1 MSFWAMV
8 SSYNWL
14 ISAVIS
20 LLITFLAILAWNRCC
35 KVLYERTSSTHHVWD
50 DSLVYAVDM
59 PLKMLILIYGVSYAI
74 HALSANLITLG
85 IFDSLL
91 DPFELLCINLFIL
104 WFALRFI
111 NKIERALVKKPK
123 SKRRFDKTTIR
134 AVSQLCSVVVS
145 VLIILNIMNPIFGV
159 PISALLAFGGIGG
172 IAVALACQDLLSNI
186 FGGFYIYLDRP
197 FDIGDW
203 VSSPEKDI
211 EGIIENIGWRLTC
224 IRTFEKKLRY
234 IPNSL
239 FSKIIIDNPS
249 RMSHRRIRSMVG
261 IRYDDAAKLADIIK
275 DVEKMIQEHPDIDA
289 DQMTYA
295 RFMEFGDSSLN
306 FEVNGF
312 TKKTKRADYLAV
324 REDIYINII
333 NIIACHNAE
342 CAFPTRTLHI
352 KNDSAEIA

>member
-1 MSFWAMV
+1 MGLWAFV

-14 ISAVIS
+14 IAAVS
-20 LLITFLAILAWNRCC
+20 YLLVTFVAILIWNRCY
-35 KVLYERTSSTHHVWD
+35 KVLYTKALTTHHVWD
-50 DSLVYAVDM
+50 DSLISAVDT
-59 PLKMLILIYGVSYAI
+59 PLKMLILTYGVSYVI
-74 HALSANLITLG
+74 HSMASNLITLE
-85 IFDSLL
+85 IFDAFI
-91 DPFELLCINLFIL
+91 DPIQLLCVNLFIL

-111 NKIERALVKKPK
+111 NKVESALVKKPK

-145 VLIILNIMNPIFGV
+145 ILIILNIMNPIFGV

-203 VSSPEKDI
+203 VSSPERDI

-249 RMSHRRIRSMVG
+249 RMSHRRIRSTIGV
-261 IRYDDAAKLADIIK
+261 RYDDANNLASIIK
-275 DVEKMIQEHPDIDA
+275 DVEKMIQEHKDIDT
-289 DQMTYA
+289 DQMIYA
-295 RFMEFGDSSLN
+295 RFMEFGDSALN
-306 FEVNGF
+306 FEINGF
-312 TKKTKRADYLAV
+312 TKNITRAGYLAV
-324 REDIYINII
+324 REDIYLKII
-333 NIIACHNAE
+333 EIISSYGAQ

-352 KNDSAEIA
+352 KNEG

>member
-1 MSFWAMV
+1 MSFL
-8 SSYNWL
+8 SFFGSYNWL
-14 ISAVIS
+14 IVAIS
-20 LLITFLAILAWNRCC
+20 YVVLTFMAILIWNKCC
-35 KVLYERTSSTHHVWD
+35 KVLYTRTVATKNIWD
-50 DSLVYAVDM
+50 DSLLHAVDS
-59 PLKMLILIYGVSYAI
+59 PLKMLILIYGISAAI
-74 HALSANLITLG
+74 HSMASNLITLEAY
-85 IFDSLL
+85 DSFL
-91 DPFELLCINLFIL
+91 DPIELLCVNLFIL

-111 NKIERALVKKPK
+111 NQIESALVKKPK

-197 FDIGDW
+197 FEIGDW
-203 VSSPEKDI
+203 VSSPERDI

-239 FSKIIIDNPS
+239 FSKIIIDNSS
-249 RMSHRRIRSMVG
+249 RMSHRRIRSTIG
-261 IRYDDAAKLADIIK
+261 IRYDDASKLAPIIK
-275 DVEKMIQEHPDIDA
+275 DVESMMLSHSDIDG
-289 DQMTYA
+289 DQMIYVK
-295 RFMEFGDSSLN
+295 FMEFGESALN
-306 FEVNGF
+306 FEINAF
-312 TKKTKRADYLAV
+312 TKEISRVDYLTL
-324 REDIYINII
+324 REIIYFNII
-333 NIIACHNAE
+333 KIIDSHGAE

-352 KNDSAEIA
+352 KNSS